1 MLDGPL
7 KQGLFYKSIRAKTAA
22 ASKNT
27 CVCKYEKILLV
38 KI

>member
-1 MLDGPL
+1 MFGSPL
-7 KQGLFYKSIRAKTAA
+7 KQGLFYKYIRAKTVA

-27 CVCKYEKILLV
+27 CVCKHKKILLV

>member
-1 MLDGPL
+1 MFDGPL

-27 CVCKYEKILLV
+27 CVCNYKKILLV